1 MPRLIHIARYSLAVL
16 GISDDE
22 AIFPAVRLD
31 PHILVGIGKGDV
43 DGVHIKGKPRLMLG
57 MARAGGIAVCLCLAA
72 ALYISVVKP
81 RLIFI

>member
-16 GISDDE
+16 GISDDK

-43 DGVHIKGKPRLMLG
+43 DGVHIKGKPRLML
-57 MARAGGIAVCLCLAA
+57 AVIRQRNIFFGKLLA
-72 ALYISVVKP
+72 V
-81 RLIFI
+81 